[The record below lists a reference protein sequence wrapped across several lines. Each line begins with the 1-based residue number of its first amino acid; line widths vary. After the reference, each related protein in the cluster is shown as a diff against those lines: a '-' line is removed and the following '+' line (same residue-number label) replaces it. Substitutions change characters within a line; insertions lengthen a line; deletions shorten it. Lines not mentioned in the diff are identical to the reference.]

1 MADDELLVKQAQR
14 RVDLIIANL
23 VSSLAPDA
31 RTLEKFYPAINP
43 RLYSHHDGDM
53 ARRRILERD
62 GYACIYCG
70 ASIAD
75 NPEVAFHVD
84 HVIPL
89 ARGGTDAIGNL
100 VTACHHCNTSKGD
113 KMLDAMTQESILR
126 EVAKRNKEQGIDGG
140 EHLHVLGAA
149 RRAQRLQKGKVN
161 R

>member
-1 MADDELLVKQAQR
+1 MNNLEAQGQR
-14 RVDLIIANL
+14 RADVIAAKLIET
-23 VSSLAPDA
+23 LAPSSRDI
-31 RTLEKFYPAINP
+31 EKYYPPVNP
-43 RLYSHHDGDM
+43 RLFSQHDADV

-75 NPEVAFHVD
+75 NPTVAFHVD
-84 HVIPL
+84 HVVPL

-113 KMLDAMTQESILR
+113 KTLDASMQEHILG

-140 EHLHVLGAA
+140 EHLHALGAT
-149 RRAQRLQKGKVN
+149 RRAQRMQKGKA